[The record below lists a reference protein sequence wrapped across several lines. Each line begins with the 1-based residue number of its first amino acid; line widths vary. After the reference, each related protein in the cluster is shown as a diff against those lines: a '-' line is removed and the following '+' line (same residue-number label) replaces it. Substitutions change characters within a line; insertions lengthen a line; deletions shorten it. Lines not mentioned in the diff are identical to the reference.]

1 VSRLLRSAHPGL
13 DVELVV
19 VETAGDQRLDVP
31 VWELGGQGVF
41 VKEVEAA
48 VLDGRADVA
57 VHSAKDL
64 PSLSP
69 PGLVIG
75 AVPLRGDPRDAL
87 VGARLA
93 DLPPGAIVATG
104 SVRRRAQLAWLR
116 PDLTF
121 VGLRGNI
128 ATRLAQRP
136 DGGVVVVAAAALQ
149 RLGLLD
155 SPITV
160 DILPPSVLLPQVGQ
174 GTMAVECR
182 SDDPSSSAL
191 IAAIDDT
198 DTHRALTAER
208 AFLAQLG
215 GGCDLPVGAYATRQA
230 DGVLAVEGL
239 LASLDGRILL
249 RQRLVASAGDA
260 ALVGD
265 AALAGD
271 AALGCAVAHALLEAG
286 GAALL
291 EGSSG
296 RVAG

>member
-1 VSRLLRSAHPGL
+1 MGRLLRSAHPNL

-19 VETAGDQRLDVP
+19 VETGGDQRLDVP

-41 VKEVEAA
+41 VKEIEAA
-48 VLDGRADVA
+48 LLDGRADVA

-75 AVPLRGDPRDAL
+75 AAPRRGDPRDAL

-93 DLPPGAIVATG
+93 DLSPGATVATG

-128 ATRLAQRP
+128 ATRLSKCP
-136 DGGVVVVAAAALQ
+136 EGGAVVVAAAALQ
-149 RLGLLD
+149 RLGLPD
-155 SPITV
+155 AGVDV

-174 GTMAVECR
+174 GVIAVECR
-182 SDDPSSSAL
+182 IDDQSATAL
-191 IAAIDDT
+191 IEVIDDT
-198 DTHRALTAER
+198 ETHRALTAER
-208 AFLAQLG
+208 AFLAHLG
-215 GGCDLPVGAYATRQA
+215 GGCDLPVGAYATLQP
-230 DGVLAVEGL
+230 DGVVEMEGL

-249 RQRLVASAGDA
+249 RQRLAASD
-260 ALVGD
+260 
-265 AALAGD
+265 GD
-271 AALGCAVAHALLEAG
+271 AALGVAVAQGLLEAG

-291 EGSSG
+291 EGFADT
-296 RVAG
+296 VAR